1 MRSGFFWGTSP
12 ILVKRERVDSDV
24 SAATLIQQ
32 AAILF
37 TLILFTLLEDSAATG
52 QISIVSMLVFAGALQ
67 GIGSVFTLN
76 ALLYA
81 PVSVVAPIWNTQPSI
96 SFFLARVTLKG
107 IEVVTFRDGIAA
119 LVVVGVLVMRWA

>member
-1 MRSGFFWGTSP
+1 METGILYAVIAGFFWGTSP

-32 AAILF
+32 AAIL
-37 TLILFTLLEDSAATG
+37 TLILFTLLEGIAATG
-52 QISIVSMLVFAGALQ
+52 QICTVSMLVFAGALQ

-81 PVSVVAPIWNTQPSI
+81 PVSVVAPIWNTRPII

-107 IEVVTFRDGIAA
+107 
-119 LVVVGVLVMRWA
+119 

>member
-1 MRSGFFWGTSP
+1 M
-12 ILVKRERVDSDV
+12 

-107 IEVVTFRDGIAA
+107 IEVVTLEMGSRC
-119 LVVVGVLVMRWA
+119 